1 MQGEVTLAGDAAH
14 LVGDGVRGT
23 HKTLGSTRASQ
34 TRWWL
39 TMIPALG
46 NRKTK
51 LQDQSSVQIESVA
64 SLGYRTRRAGEE
76 ERGGGR
82 KERRER

>member
-1 MQGEVTLAGDAAH
+1 
-14 LVGDGVRGT
+14 
-23 HKTLGSTRASQ
+23 
-34 TRWWL
+34 
-39 TMIPALG
+39 MIPALG